1 MSGSHKYGMR
11 YAELTEA
18 ALDPHSFGSI
28 SHGPDRYLHY
38 AHTDEQIRA
47 IEQHGFDLKHFGFT
61 AKKFNAHEWA
71 KDDPY
76 GVFATEFPGLKHV
89 DRFRPFV
96 IFEIVPRPNVLSQPD
111 GRGASANLRGELINA
126 YGFGG
131 KQLSALLLK
140 HDIQVLHSIFEFII
154 LDPSRIKI
162 LETSMRLKAA
172 GHLAE
177 PRDWR

>member
-1 MSGSHKYGMR
+1 MR

-18 ALDPHSFGSI
+18 SLDPHSFGMI
-28 SHGPDRYLHY
+28 THGPDRYLHY
-38 AHTDEQIRA
+38 AHDEDQIRA

-76 GVFATEFPGLKHV
+76 GVFATEFPGLKYV

-96 IFEIVPRPNVLSQPD
+96 IFEIVPRPNVLTKPA
-111 GRGASANLRGELINA
+111 GRGASENLRSELVHA

-131 KQLSALLLK
+131 KQMTALLLK
-140 HDIQVLHSIFEFII
+140 NDIQVLHSIFEFII
-154 LDPSRIKI
+154 LVPSQIKI
-162 LETSMRLKAA
+162 LETSMRLKAS
-172 GHLAE
+172 GQLE
-177 PRDWR
+177 PRGWQ